1 MKLQVGFPAL
11 NGAGLRH
18 VRDLEFSVLRSRSS
32 TFFRQP
38 LGGLPRMAP
47 GLNVESGVPGFQ
59 DVTSK

>member
-1 MKLQVGFPAL
+1 MKLQVGLPAI

-18 VRDLEFSVLRSRSS
+18 VPDLEFSVLRSHSSRS
-32 TFFRQP
+32 FRQP

-47 GLNVESGVPGFQ
+47 YLNAGSGVPGFK